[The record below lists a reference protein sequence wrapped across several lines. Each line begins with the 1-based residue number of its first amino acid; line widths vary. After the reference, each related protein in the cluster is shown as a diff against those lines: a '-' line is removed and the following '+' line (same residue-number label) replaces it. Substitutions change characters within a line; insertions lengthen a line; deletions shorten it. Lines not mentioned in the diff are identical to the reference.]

1 MPYEILIVDDERDI
15 CDSIAG
21 VLEDEGYQTRQVF
34 DGQEA
39 LDAVEENV
47 PSLVV
52 LDIWL
57 GDPQLDGIKVLE
69 TLKAQHPA
77 LPIVMM
83 SGHGTVETA
92 VTATKLGA
100 YDFVEKPFK
109 ADKLI
114 LLIQR
119 ALEASQLLRENE
131 SLKRRQIRDA
141 VDLVGKS
148 QSAEALRALVDR
160 VAPTNSRVLITGPA
174 GAGKEVIATKLH
186 ELSPRAQEPFVEV
199 NCATL
204 DQKNSDQALF
214 GKEPE
219 GDQEASIGYLEE
231 ANGGTLFLDE
241 VLDLPL
247 ETQAKFVKALH
258 SQSFCRLGAE
268 QKEVRVD
275 VRVLAST
282 SRDIQSALAKGA
294 FREDLYYRLNV
305 VPIKVP
311 PLRERQEDVEGL
323 IAYFMDKL
331 SVAYGRRPLKISPEA
346 LYVMQQYSW
355 PGNVRQLRNVV
366 EWMLIMYGE
375 KTKVKVVTIEMLPT
389 ELSNQNDVQF
399 LGRVSGDNSMLAL
412 SLKEARENFE
422 RSYIQAQMQIS
433 SGNVSKTAERIG
445 MERSAL
451 HRKLKA
457 LEVEPNRT
465 SQREKTETAV

>member
-34 DGQEA
+34 DGQQA
-39 LDAVEENV
+39 LDAVAERV
-47 PSLVV
+47 PSLIV

-69 TLKAQHPA
+69 KLKAQHLA

-92 VTATKLGA
+92 VAATKLGA

-119 ALEASQLLRENE
+119 ALETSQLLRENE
-131 SLKRRQIRDA
+131 NLKRRQNRDT
-141 VDLVGKS
+141 VELVGNS
-148 QSAEALRALVDR
+148 QSAEQLRLLVEK

-174 GAGKEVIATKLH
+174 GAGKEVLAVKLH
-186 ELSPRAQEPFVEV
+186 ELSLRAQESFVEV

-204 DQKNSDQALF
+204 DQKTFDQALF
-214 GKEPE
+214 GVASQSGQGP
-219 GDQEASIGYLEE
+219 SIGYLEE

-247 ETQAKFVKALH
+247 ETQAKLVKALH
-258 SQSFCRLGAE
+258 SQSFCRLGGDP
-268 QKEVRVD
+268 KEVHVD
-275 VRVLAST
+275 VRVIAST
-282 SRDIQSALAKGA
+282 SRDIQKALSKGT

-305 VPIKVP
+305 VPIEVP
-311 PLRERQEDVEGL
+311 SLKNRQEDVNGL

-331 SVAYGRRPLKISPEA
+331 SEAYGRKPLKVSPEA
-346 LYVMQQYSW
+346 LYMMQQYSW

-375 KTKVKVVTIEMLPT
+375 KTKVKIVTIEMLPT
-389 ELSNQNDVQF
+389 ELSDHSGAQF
-399 LGRVSGDNSMLAL
+399 LGTSTSNDSVLEL
-412 SLKEARENFE
+412 SLKEARDNFE
-422 RSYIQAQMQIS
+422 KNYLQAQVQRF
-433 SGNVSKTAERIG
+433 SGNISKTANFIR

-451 HRKLKA
+451 HRKLRS
-457 LEVEPNRT
+457 LEVERNKI
-465 SQREKTETAV
+465 SQSETAV